1 MDQGLTEK
9 IRRRYNRNA
18 VFFDSMDRMIRED
31 WRRQVMAK
39 AAGNVLEVGVGTGK
53 NLPYYRP
60 DICTKVT
67 GIDFSPGMLA
77 VAVPRA
83 AQAPVP
89 VELIEMDVQA
99 LKFAAATFDTV
110 VSTCVFCSVPNPVDG
125 LKEIKRVCNPN
136 GKILFLEHMRVNWPI
151 VGTLMDVIN
160 PISVGLLGVNIN
172 RRTVENIEKAG
183 LTILKIENLMGPL
196 VRYIEAKP

>member
-53 NLPYYRP
+53 NLPYYHP